1 MSDKKNKSPYAVDV
15 DTLYSRLSSERPTYA
30 GTYDNHLTDLYGRIT
45 TRPDFVYDVTKDPTY
60 QQYKG
65 QYIQQGKLAMK
76 DTMGQAAALTGG
88 YGNSYGQQ
96 VGQQAYD
103 AYLQKLGDV
112 VPELYD
118 RAYGRYQDENDKLLQ
133 QYAMLGD
140 MRDNEY
146 NRWRTDVSDWEAER
160 AYQTQLEA
168 EEYNRRTA
176 AENTAYSRQQQ
187 AYSNLYALIGS
198 TGYNPT
204 DAELQAAGMTRQAAN
219 ALINEYTRAITP
231 TVTAGS
237 SGGSSG
243 GGGRSG
249 GGSSQSGAPDWWN
262 AMSDAERKAYQSSV
276 GTAADGIWGPNTRAA
291 SLAAD
296 GLNGPGG
303 GGGSTAGYTL
313 GELLATQ
320 SGKDANGNNV
330 SYSAEQILDSLAA
343 RGVPITDAVI
353 EDVLWARGK

>member
-30 GTYDNHLTDLYGRIT
+30 GTYDNQLTDLYGRIT

-249 GGSSQSGAPDWWN
+249 GGGGSSSQSGAPDWWN
-262 AMSDAERKAYQSSV
+262 AMSDAERKDYQRRV

-296 GLNGPGG
+296 GLTGTGGG
-303 GGGSTAGYTL
+303 GGGSGGGYNL
-313 GELLATQ
+313 GELIDATAAGASKTQ
-320 SGKDANGNNV
+320 IE
-330 SYSAEQILDSLAA
+330 SALKA
-343 RGVPITDAVI
+343 RGVNVNDPAVQQDI
-353 EDVLWARGK
+353 KWALSK